1 MRSLSSIP
9 SVRDVW
15 AETGR
20 VRRIYDEQAATYDFR
35 VGVFEKLLFAGGREW
50 VCSRAS
56 GDVLE
61 IAIGT
66 GRNLPYYR
74 AHVRLTGIDVSP
86 GMLAVARRRAETIGV
101 PIALSQGDAQALELP
116 DERFETVV
124 CTLAL
129 CAIPD
134 PRRAVAEAWR
144 VLKPGGRLLLLEHVR
159 SPLLAVRA
167 VQRLLDPIA
176 VRFEGDHL
184 VREPLEDLR
193 AEGFEIEA
201 LERSKWGIVERL
213 SARRPAGPPAPTDTS
228 MPST

>member
-1 MRSLSSIP
+1 MRSLSSAIL
-9 SVRDVW
+9 SASDVR

-20 VRRIYDEQAATYDFR
+20 VRRIWDEQAATYDYR
-35 VGVFEKLLFAGGREW
+35 IGVFERLLFAGGREW

-74 AHVRLTGIDVSP
+74 GHVRLTGIDVSP
-86 GMLAVARRRAETIGV
+86 GMLAIARRRAETAGV
-101 PIALSQGDAQALELP
+101 PIALSQGDAQALEVP
-116 DERFETVV
+116 DERFDTVV

-129 CAIPD
+129 CSIPD
-134 PRRAVAEAWR
+134 ARRAVAEAWR

-159 SPLLAVRA
+159 SPFLPVSV

-176 VRFEGDHL
+176 VRLEGDHL

-213 SARRPAGPPAPTDTS
+213 SARRPAGPPVPTDAS
-228 MPST
+228 MRS